1 MADIRNQGYDYPDV
15 AVHGAENTAP
25 AAATVL
31 ADSLVVPVAG
41 HWRFRVV
48 CVSDDTI
55 INRFQIAHRN
65 AANTADIELA
75 ETQVSG
81 SATPPI
87 DALFNMAAGERVV
100 VRNAIVGTAAKVY
113 KVDLYGWALP

>member
-31 ADSLVVPVAG
+31 ADSLAVPVAG

-48 CVSDDTI
+48 TASDDTI

-65 AANTADIELA
+65 AANTADVELA
-75 ETQVSG
+75 EAQGGASG
-81 SATPPI
+81 TNVV

-113 KVDLYGWALP
+113 HVDLYGWALP